1 MAAESSGNRE
11 SRSSSS
17 TEELSA
23 ALGVEITE
31 EGKARARRK
40 LDEAAARMTPERWN
54 ANRQQLHM
62 APKTSA
68 A

>member
-31 EGKARARRK
+31 EGKARARRE
-40 LDEAAARMTPERWN
+40 LDEHRAAMTPERWN
-54 ANRQQLHM
+54 ALRAKLGM
-62 APKTSA
+62 PRRPSA